1 MRYSSTILLVFA
13 LAAPTAVQAQV
24 NQAVA
29 QVTTQVTSRIEAVT
43 VYPDGATV
51 TRAIRVDLP
60 QGDSVLR
67 AEDFP
72 PTLDPASLRVE
83 GEAQAQ
89 LMVGGID
96 ARPPRAERPP
106 TDPAIEARI
115 EALRDE
121 RAALDGSIEAAT
133 ARHKFATRFADAAP
147 VGLGDKGEAR
157 PLTEWRAAFAAVA
170 EEIASSDAAIREAK
184 IRQRE
189 IDRELARLDAQR
201 TANPPRKMEVRIDLA
216 AAAATSAVLHVS
228 YTVRGARWS
237 PIYDARLDTGTRDRK
252 PALDLVRRAEIVQST
267 GEDWSDVELAVSTV
281 RTAKGGSAPE
291 LRPLIVRYPAPLPVL
306 GGTLRAPAAAQF
318 APAPPPASA
327 AEERNTEVRGR
338 ESKAVDIAAVE
349 QEAAADTGGFQA
361 VYRIPGRVSIAA
373 NEGAKSFRISSAT
386 IMPEL
391 LVRAVPALDATAFL
405 EASFKHQE
413 DAPLL
418 PGRVAIYRDGIF
430 VGRGQM
436 PMTSKEEN
444 VRLGF
449 GADDKVKIA
458 RSTVRQTEG
467 SAGIVSSAKVE
478 RREFKTAVR
487 NGHDAPIKIVI
498 EDQVPVS
505 EIDDV
510 KVELLPTTTPPTE
523 RDVRNRRGVLAW
535 SFDAAPGEAKE
546 IKIAWRVRWP
556 ADKTVIYTAG
566 Q

>member
-1 MRYSSTILLVFA
+1 
-13 LAAPTAVQAQV
+13 
-24 NQAVA
+24 
-29 QVTTQVTSRIEAVT
+29 
-43 VYPDGATV
+43 
-51 TRAIRVDLP
+51 
-60 QGDSVLR
+60 
-67 AEDFP
+67 
-72 PTLDPASLRVE
+72 
-83 GEAQAQ
+83 
-89 LMVGGID
+89 
-96 ARPPRAERPP
+96 
-106 TDPAIEARI
+106 
-115 EALRDE
+115 
-121 RAALDGSIEAAT
+121 
-133 ARHKFATRFADAAP
+133 
-147 VGLGDKGEAR
+147 
-157 PLTEWRAAFAAVA
+157 
-170 EEIASSDAAIREAK
+170 
-184 IRQRE
+184 
-189 IDRELARLDAQR
+189 
-201 TANPPRKMEVRIDLA
+201 MEVRIDLA

>member
-1 MRYSSTILLVFA
+1 ML
-13 LAAPTAVQAQV
+13 
-24 NQAVA
+24 
-29 QVTTQVTSRIEAVT
+29 
-43 VYPDGATV
+43 
-51 TRAIRVDLP
+51 
-60 QGDSVLR
+60 
-67 AEDFP
+67 
-72 PTLDPASLRVE
+72 
-83 GEAQAQ
+83 
-89 LMVGGID
+89 GGID

>member
-1 MRYSSTILLVFA
+1 MRNSAVLLVFA
-13 LAAPTAVQAQV
+13 LAAPAAVQAQV
-24 NQAVA
+24 NQAVTA
-29 QVTTQVTSRIEAVT
+29 VTSRIEAVT

-72 PTLDPASLRVE
+72 PALDPASLRIE
-83 GEAQAQ
+83 GEARVQ
-89 LMVGGID
+89 LVVGGID

-106 TDPAIEARI
+106 ADPAIEARI
-115 EALRDE
+115 EALKDE
-121 RAALDGSIEAAT
+121 RAALDGGIEAAT

-157 PLTEWRAAFAAVA
+157 PLAEWRAAFAAVA
-170 EEIASSDAAIREAK
+170 EEIAASDAAIREAK

-201 TANPPRKMEVRIDLA
+201 TANPPRKMEVRIDLV

-228 YTVRGARWS
+228 YTVRGARWL
-237 PIYDARLDTGTRDRK
+237 PIYDARLDTGTRERK

-267 GEDWSDVELAVSTV
+267 GEDWPDVELAVSTV

-291 LRPLIVRYPAPLPVL
+291 LRPLIVRYQTPPRL
-306 GGTLRAPAAAQF
+306 GEALRAPAAAQF
-318 APAPPPASA
+318 APALAPPPPQSA
-327 AEERNTEVRGR
+327 AEERNATVRQR
-338 ESKAVDIAAVE
+338 EPKAADIAAVE
-349 QEAAADTGGFQA
+349 QEAAADTDGFQA

-386 IMPEL
+386 ITPEL

-449 GADDKVKIA
+449 GADDKVKVA

-467 SAGIVSSAKVE
+467 ATGIISSAKVE

-487 NGHDAPIKIVI
+487 NGHDAPIKVVV
-498 EDQVPVS
+498 EDQIPVS

-546 IKIAWRVRWP
+546 IKIAWRFRWP

>member
-1 MRYSSTILLVFA
+1 MRHSAVLLVFA
-13 LAAPTAVQAQV
+13 LAAPAPAAAQAQI
-24 NQAVA
+24 NQAVT
-29 QVTTQVTSRIEAVT
+29 QVPTQVTSRIEAVT

-72 PTLDPASLRVE
+72 PALDPASLRVE

-89 LMVGGID
+89 LVVGGID

-106 TDPAIEARI
+106 ADPAIEARI
-115 EALRDE
+115 EALKDE
-121 RAALDGSIEAAT
+121 RAALDGGIEAAT
-133 ARHKFATRFADAAP
+133 ARHKFATRFAEAAP

-157 PLTEWRAAFAAVA
+157 PLAEWRAAFAAVA
-170 EEIASSDAAIREAK
+170 EEIASSDAAIREAR

-216 AAAATSAVLHVS
+216 AAAPTSAVLHVS

-252 PALDLVRRAEIVQST
+252 PALDLVRRAEIAQST

-281 RTAKGGSAPE
+281 RTAKGGNAPE
-291 LRPLIVRYPAPLPVL
+291 LRPLIVRYPTPPRVSIE
-306 GGTLRAPAAAQF
+306 RYQPQSAPAAA
-318 APAPPPASA
+318 PPPPGALEA
-327 AEERNTEVRGR
+327 PTRVLPRL
-338 ESKAVDIAAVE
+338 ESKAADIAAVE

-386 IMPEL
+386 ITPEL
-391 LVRAVPALDATAFL
+391 IVRAVPALDSTAFL
-405 EASFKHQE
+405 EARFKHQE

-436 PMTSKEEN
+436 PMTSKEEY

-467 SAGIVSSAKVE
+467 STGIISSAKVE
-478 RREFKTAVR
+478 LREFKTAVR
-487 NGHDAPIKIVI
+487 NGHDAPIKVVI

-546 IKIAWRVRWP
+546 IRIAWRVRWP
-556 ADKTVIYTAG
+556 ADKAVIYTAG

>member
-1 MRYSSTILLVFA
+1 MLCLLLGLAGPAAAQTQITSTIQ
-13 LAAPTAVQAQV
+13 TAS
-24 NQAVA
+24 
-29 QVTTQVTSRIEAVT
+29 TIQVTSAIDAVT

-67 AEDFP
+67 AGDFP

-83 GEAQAQ
+83 GEAQVRLAI
-89 LMVGGID
+89 GGID

-106 TDPAIEARI
+106 ADPAIEDRI
-115 EALRDE
+115 EALKDE
-121 RAALDGSIEAAT
+121 RGALDGKIEAAA
-133 ARHKFATRFADAAP
+133 ARKKFAARFAEAAP

-157 PLTEWRAAFAAVA
+157 PLAEWRAAFVAVA
-170 EEIASSDAAIREAK
+170 EEVAAADAAVRDAR

-189 IDRELARLDAQR
+189 IDRELARLEAQR

-216 AAAATSAVLHVS
+216 AEAATSVVLRVS

-237 PIYDARLDTGTRDRK
+237 PIYDARLDTGGRK

-267 GEDWSDVELAVSTV
+267 GEDWPDIELAVSTV

-291 LRPLIVRYPAPLPVL
+291 LRPLIVRYPTPRVLDQTARFAPLAVP
-306 GGTLRAPAAAQF
+306 APAAA
-318 APAPPPASA
+318 PPPVGSA
-327 AEERNTEVRGR
+327 AESARGQEER
-338 ESKAVDIAAVE
+338 KAASVVAE
-349 QEAAADTGGFQA
+349 EREAAADTGGFQA

-373 NEGAKSFRISSAT
+373 NDGAKSFRISSAAIT
-386 IMPEL
+386 PEL
-391 LVRAVPALDATAFL
+391 LVRAVPALDSTAFL
-405 EASFKHQE
+405 EAGFKHGE

-436 PMTSKEEN
+436 AMTSKEET

-467 SAGIVSSAKVE
+467 STGIISAAKTE
-478 RREFKTAVR
+478 RREFKTAIR
-487 NGHDAPIKIVI
+487 NGHDAPIRVVI

-505 EIDDV
+505 EIDEV
-510 KVELLPTTTPPTE
+510 KVELLPTTTTPTD

-546 IKIAWRVRWP
+546 IRIGWRVRWP
-556 ADKTVIYTAG
+556 ADKAVIYTAG

>member
-1 MRYSSTILLVFA
+1 MRTSAVLLVFA
-13 LAAPTAVQAQV
+13 LAAPAAAQAQV
-24 NQAVA
+24 NQAV
-29 QVTTQVTSRIEAVT
+29 TQVTSRIEAVT

-60 QGDSVLR
+60 QGGSVLR

-72 PTLDPASLRVE
+72 PALDPASLRVE

-89 LMVGGID
+89 LVVGGID

-106 TDPAIEARI
+106 SDPAIEARV
-115 EALRDE
+115 EPLKDE

-147 VGLGDKGEAR
+147 IGLGDKGEAR
-157 PLTEWRAAFAAVA
+157 PLAEWRAAFAAVA
-170 EEIASSDAAIREAK
+170 EEIAASDAAIREAK

-189 IDRELARLDAQR
+189 IDRELARLDTQR
-201 TANPPRKMEVRIDLA
+201 TANPPRKLEVRIDLA

-252 PALDLVRRAEIVQST
+252 PAHEIVQST

-281 RTAKGGSAPE
+281 RTAKSGSAPE
-291 LRPLIVRYPAPLPVL
+291 LRPLIVRYPTPPRVL
-306 GGTLRAPAAAQF
+306 GGAYSPVPAATLA
-318 APAPPPASA
+318 APPPPGAGEDGSLLRQR
-327 AEERNTEVRGR
+327 AEP
-338 ESKAVDIAAVE
+338 KAVDIAAVE

-373 NEGAKSFRISSAT
+373 NEGAKSFRISSAA

-391 LVRAVPALDATAFL
+391 LVRAVPALDSTAFL
-405 EASFKHQE
+405 EASFKHNE

-458 RSTVRQTEG
+458 RSTIRQTEG

-478 RREFKTAVR
+478 RREFKTTVR
-487 NGHDAPIKIVI
+487 SGHDAPIKVVI

-510 KVELLPTTTPPTE
+510 KVELLPTTTPPSE

-535 SFDAAPGEAKE
+535 SFDAAPGDAKE
-546 IKIAWRVRWP
+546 IRIAWRVRWP

>member
-1 MRYSSTILLVFA
+1 MRISAILLVFA
-13 LAAPTAVQAQV
+13 LATPAAAQAPV
-24 NQAVA
+24 NQAVT

-89 LMVGGID
+89 LVVGGID

-115 EALRDE
+115 EALKNE

-133 ARHKFATRFADAAP
+133 ARHKFATRFAEAAP

-157 PLTEWRAAFAAVA
+157 PLIEWRAAFAAVA

-216 AAAATSAVLHVS
+216 TAAPTSAVLRVS

-237 PIYDARLDTGTRDRK
+237 PIYDARLDTGTRERK

-291 LRPLIVRYPAPLPVL
+291 LRPLIMRYPAPPRVL
-306 GGTLRAPAAAQF
+306 GERYQAPFAPPAAA
-318 APAPPPASA
+318 PPPPGAVEDGGLLRQRAEPKA
-327 AEERNTEVRGR
+327 A
-338 ESKAVDIAAVE
+338 DIAAVE
-349 QEAAADTGGFQA
+349 QEATADTGGFQA
-361 VYRIPGRVSIAA
+361 VYRIPGRVSISA

-386 IMPEL
+386 ITPEL

-436 PMTSKEEN
+436 AMTSKDEN

-467 SAGIVSSAKVE
+467 TAGIVSSAKVE

-546 IKIAWRVRWP
+546 IRIAWRVRWP

>member
-1 MRYSSTILLVFA
+1 MRYSPMMLCLLLG
-13 LAAPTAVQAQV
+13 LAGPAAAQ
-24 NQAVA
+24 
-29 QVTTQVTSRIEAVT
+29 TQVTSTIQTPSTIQVTSTIDAVT

-67 AEDFP
+67 AGDFP

-83 GEAQAQ
+83 GEAQAR
-89 LMVGGID
+89 LAIGGID

-106 TDPAIEARI
+106 TDPALEDRI
-115 EALRDE
+115 ESLKDE
-121 RAALDGSIEAAT
+121 RGALDGKIEAAA
-133 ARHKFATRFADAAP
+133 ARKKFAARFAEAAP

-157 PLTEWRAAFAAVA
+157 PLTEWRAAFVAVA
-170 EEIASSDAAIREAK
+170 EEVAAADGAVREAR

-189 IDRELARLDAQR
+189 IDRELARLEAQR

-216 AAAATSAVLHVS
+216 AEAATSAVLRVS

-237 PIYDARLDTGTRDRK
+237 PIYDARLDTGARDRK

-267 GEDWSDVELAVSTV
+267 GEDWPDVELAVSKV

-291 LRPLIVRYPAPLPVL
+291 LRPLIVRYPAPPRVL
-306 GGTLRAPAAAQF
+306 GETARAPLAVPAPAAA
-318 APAPPPASA
+318 PPPPAQPGFAQQAESRAGSVA
-327 AEERNTEVRGR
+327 AEER
-338 ESKAVDIAAVE
+338 
-349 QEAAADTGGFQA
+349 EAAADTGGFQA

-373 NEGAKSFRISSAT
+373 NDGAKSFRISSAAIT
-386 IMPEL
+386 PEL
-391 LVRAVPALDATAFL
+391 LVRAVPALDSTAFL
-405 EASFKHQE
+405 EAGFKHGE

-436 PMTSKEEN
+436 AMTSKEET

-449 GADDKVKIA
+449 GADDKVKIT

-467 SAGIVSSAKVE
+467 STGIISAAKTE
-478 RREFKTAVR
+478 RREFKTAIR
-487 NGHDAPIKIVI
+487 NGHDAPIRVVI
-498 EDQVPVS
+498 EDQMPVS

-510 KVELLPTTTPPTE
+510 KVELLPTTTAPTE

-546 IKIAWRVRWP
+546 IRIAWRVRWP
-556 ADKTVIYTAG
+556 ADKAVIYTSG